1 MTIEPGDLSGADF
14 PAFPKQLLL
23 TRETPR
29 IRGGHAA
36 SFAGWTF
43 TAAPHV
49 PLCPILAG
57 GRQVGLLAGW
67 PVTGGRLVT
76 TSEPIELG
84 EGGSPADLRPC
95 AGRFAILMEGEAGP
109 ELRLDAA
116 GLMAMVFDRATGVA
130 GSTPAILSTV
140 RPLER
145 DKAAWAIFDFPKRK
159 GFLPFGL
166 TPWQGIERLLPNHAL
181 SLSDFSV
188 RRLWPGPGAS
198 FEDRI
203 ADPAAAM
210 ADLGRHVSATVAA
223 IVAAGSAVLNLSG
236 GCDSRMVL
244 AAARAVAGGLR
255 AETFEARDRVDA
267 FLAARVAAR
276 AGVPHRVVARV
287 PPTEADIAGWLDR
300 TGWCLYEA
308 VTHHVATVRANDPG
322 FFPLTGT
329 GAEILRASNWAAE
342 DLGRGDLPL
351 DLLLARLRL
360 PPAAP
365 ILAAAEAWRAGLP
378 PMRRTSALDV
388 AKIEIIHGC
397 WAAPGVYG
405 HDIVWPSL
413 HPLADGRVFDV
424 ALGLPEGY
432 KFANTAFADFVRP
445 LWPELLD
452 VPVNRVTGL
461 DRLRFPGETLRKL
474 MPVSLKRRLKP
485 YR

>member
-14 PAFPKQLLL
+14 RAFPKQLLL
-23 TRETPR
+23 TRDVPR
-29 IRGGHAA
+29 IRGGHSAA
-36 SFAGWTF
+36 FAGWTM

-49 PLCPILAG
+49 PLCPLLAG
-57 GRQVGLLAGW
+57 GRPVGLLAGW
-67 PVTGGRLVT
+67 IVVGGRLVMA
-76 TSEPIELG
+76 SEPIELG
-84 EGGSPADLRPC
+84 PDGAPADLRHC
-95 AGRFAILMEGEAGP
+95 AGRFAILLDGAAGP
-109 ELRLDAA
+109 ELHLDAA

-130 GSTPAILSTV
+130 ASTPAILSTV

-145 DKAAWAIFDFPKRK
+145 DEAAWAVFDFPRRK

-181 SLSDFSV
+181 RLTDFTV
-188 RRLWPGPGAS
+188 QRLWPGPGAG
-198 FEDRI
+198 FEDGI
-203 ADPAAAM
+203 GDPAAAM
-210 ADLGRHVSATVAA
+210 ADLGRHVATSVTA
-223 IVAAGSAVLNLSG
+223 IVSAGPAVLNLSG

-244 AAARAVAGGLR
+244 AAARAVADRLR

-276 AGVPHRVVARV
+276 AGVLHRVVARV
-287 PPTEADIAGWLDR
+287 PPSPADIAGWLDR
-300 TGWCLYEA
+300 TGWCLHEA
-308 VTHHVATVRANDPG
+308 VTGHVATVRANDPG

-342 DLGRGDLPL
+342 DLGETDLPM

-360 PPAAP
+360 PPAP
-365 ILAAAEAWRAGLP
+365 VIVRAAEAWMAGLA

-413 HPLADGRVFDV
+413 HPLADGRVFEV
-424 ALGLPEGY
+424 ALALPEAY
-432 KFANTAFADFVRP
+432 KFDNTAFGDFVRP
-445 LWPELLD
+445 LWPELLE
-452 VPVNRVTGL
+452 VPVNKVTGL
-461 DRLRFPGETLRKL
+461 DRLRFPAETLRKL